1 MIVLS
6 ATLDSLK
13 HPHPHTHVHN
23 HRHTSTLTAD
33 LTSRLVDSFRWK
45 ILAGSGS
52 FSLSDDSSPVLGLPG
67 ASAIPSTLLF
77 SWKWGLGQVGPL
89 ELAIREAGCA
99 VWGFVSRGKCYN
111 LEGWPTGWSRFPN
124 YVYVFGYARCTD
136 CTNTFARTPFRA
148 RVAPNCGAVCT
159 LVYGV

>member
-77 SWKWGLGQVGPL
+77 SWKWGVG
-89 ELAIREAGCA
+89 ASGASRARYQRSGVRRMGVC
-99 VWGFVSRGKCYN
+99 VSREM
-111 LEGWPTGWSRFPN
+111 LQ
-124 YVYVFGYARCTD
+124 FGRLAD
-136 CTNTFARTPFRA
+136 
-148 RVAPNCGAVCT
+148 G
-159 LVYGV
+159 LVTVS